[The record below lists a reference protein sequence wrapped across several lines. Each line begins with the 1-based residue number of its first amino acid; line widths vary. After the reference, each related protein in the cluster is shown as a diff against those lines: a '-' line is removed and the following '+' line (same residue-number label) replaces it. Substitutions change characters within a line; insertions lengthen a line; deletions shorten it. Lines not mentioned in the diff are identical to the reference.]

1 MARQGDPAMP
11 IRFLAMP
18 AAFLLAASLTS
29 IASAQDSRGNCSSEA
44 AAKLADQLLPSVGEL
59 ERLTGASIVRQ
70 IAPGDPVTMDFNE
83 RRLTVEVAGG
93 KILRATCGSG

>member
-1 MARQGDPAMP
+1 MP

-18 AAFLLAASLTS
+18 AAMLLTAGLTS
-29 IASAQDSRGNCSSEA
+29 MASAQDSRGNCSSEA
-44 AAKLADQLLPSVGEL
+44 AAGLINKALLPVEEL
-59 ERLTGASIVRQ
+59 KRLTGASIVRQ

-93 KILRATCGSG
+93 KILRATCG